1 MLSPLTG
8 SYVRG
13 SGSLPKRSGG
23 EPCSGTVRSVSGFRA
38 SFLLLII

>member
-13 SGSLPKRSGG
+13 SGSLPKEVVENPAPGRLD
-23 EPCSGTVRSVSGFRA
+23 PFLDFVPAFCS
-38 SFLLLII
+38 